1 MVYTERTTDYLIHDM
16 MVSAG
21 ITPYPEKCPIIEVQ
35 EALKTASKKKNDRR
49 GKPEFLAQMG
59 NYLIVVEDKADTL
72 FQAKYMTDKD
82 DTLLMDTTS
91 VMKYAENG
99 ALHYA
104 QIITTFTSFDKVFAF
119 GCSGNNEIGLSIRP
133 IFVSKTGYKILP
145 KVKDFENFG
154 SETKIETY
162 YKTKV
167 LEGKSE
173 QQMELELIMSR
184 AEKLHE
190 DLRNYGSLGENDKPQ
205 IVSAILLA
213 LCYKNFDTDILSKKD
228 AKMSDGEII
237 YKAIEMHMDEV
248 NVVPALKK
256 ERVLAQFQFIKHRPQ
271 LSSIHPALGKS
282 PLKYYAE
289 YIKSKVYAAICNN
302 TPDDVLGRFYGEFLR
317 YSGGDGKGLG
327 IVLTP
332 SHITQLMVDLLNI
345 QLNDKVLDPCCGTG
359 GFLIAAMSSLFKLA
373 NKNCSSWDERQITIK
388 KIKEESLHGVEMD
401 DRMFSIATTNMI
413 LRGDGKSN
421 LECEDFFKIPAEK
434 LHKQHFTIGLM
445 NPPYSQAKNL
455 KTAHLSELS
464 FICHLLDSLDDGARC
479 AVIVPQ
485 STMVG
490 KTSNDMRKKEYILAH
505 HTLEGVITL
514 NPQTFYPVGTNPVIA
529 IFTAHRKHDEKKRV
543 KFFNFKDD
551 GFELAPH
558 VGMVDN
564 GTFARK
570 KEMLIDCWFDHTDA
584 HHSSFMVKSTVT
596 AKDEWLHSFF
606 YFNDEIPTDEEFEK
620 TMADYLTFE
629 FKMIAEGRGY
639 LFGFDKEEDEV

>member
-1 MVYTERTTDYLIHDM
+1 MAATERTTDYIIYDM
-16 MVSAG
+16 LRSAG
-21 ITPYPEKCPIIEVQ
+21 IEPYPEKCPIVEVQ
-35 EALKTASKKKNDRR
+35 DALKTASKRGTGR
-49 GKPEFLAQMG
+49 IGKPEFIAKVG
-59 NYLIVVEDKADTL
+59 NYLIVVEDKKSTSY
-72 FQAKYMTDKD
+72 QANYMTDKD
-82 DTLLMDTTS
+82 DTLLMDLS
-91 VMKYAENG
+91 SIANYAENG

-104 QIITTFTSFDKVFAF
+104 QHIACHTSFDKVFAF
-119 GCSGNNEIGLSIRP
+119 GCSGSEITELSIRP
-133 IFVSKTGYKILP
+133 IYVSRTGYKIMP
-145 KVKDFENFG
+145 KVKDFEDFG
-154 SETKIETY
+154 SSERIETY
-162 YKTKV
+162 YRTKV
-167 LEGKSE
+167 LGGKSE
-173 QQMELELIMSR
+173 QQMELELILSR
-184 AEKLHE
+184 AQKLHE

-213 LCYKNFDTDILSKKD
+213 LCHRNFHTNQLSQAD
-228 AKMSDGEII
+228 AEMTDGEMII
-237 YKAIEMHMDEV
+237 NAIEEHMDEV
-248 NVVPALKK
+248 NVAPKLKK

-289 YIKSKVYAAICNN
+289 YIESKVYAAICNN

-332 SHITQLMVDLLNI
+332 SHITQLMVDLLDI
-345 QLNDKVLDPCCGTG
+345 QLDDKVLDPCCGTG
-359 GFLIAAMSSLFKLA
+359 GFLIAAMSTMFRLA
-373 NKNCSSWDERQITIK
+373 EKTISSKKERDN
-388 KIKEESLHGVEMD
+388 KIKHIKRNSLHGVEMD

-421 LECEDFFKIPAEK
+421 LECEDFLKIPIEK
-434 LHKQHFTIGLM
+434 LHRQQFTIGLM

-464 FICHLLDSLDDGARC
+464 FICHLLDSLANGARC

-490 KTSNDMRKKEYILAH
+490 KTKKDQDLKKKILSH
-505 HTLEGVITL
+505 HTLEGVITV
-514 NPQTFYPVGTNPVIA
+514 NPQTFYPIGTNTVIA
-529 IFTAHRKHDEKKRV
+529 VFTAHRPHDPKKRV

-564 GTFARK
+564 GTFAEK
-570 KEMLIDCWFDHTDA
+570 KDKLIDCWFDHADA
-584 HHSSFMVKSTVT
+584 PHSSFMVKSTVT
-596 AKDEWLHSFF
+596 AKDEWLHSFY
-606 YFNDEIPTDEEFEK
+606 YFNDEIPTDEDFEK

-639 LFGFDKEEDEV
+639 LFGFNEEEEE